1 MSVLSHISKTC
12 SEWDLLHEIFCRPCH
27 LWQHVIYFQF
37 PVCCQLVKFSHDV
50 EYACRPTA
58 YYLVRRVMEFGCECD
73 QSRPDDALICL
84 TLQHYP
90 VVYFS
95 RIHRRSFRGGGL
107 APSPKPLIVDN
118 IFSKTESSHD
128 TYYIGLPWY
137 IIISNF
143 ITHIIRQVCQKTEST
158 EMCLVCWLQSYSPR
172 AYCQNIQSNYFAKS
186 CSEQKNTWSRFD
198 LP

>member
-58 YYLVRRVMEFGCECD
+58 YYLVRRVTEFGCECD

-95 RIHRRSFRGGGL
+95 RIHTRSFRGGGL
-107 APSPKPLIVDN
+107 SPLPQTLDRGQYFFQNGTRRQNPL
-118 IFSKTESSHD
+118 KCALPAGCSH
-128 TYYIGLPWY
+128 THQGPTVKIYKV
-137 IIISNF
+137 IILQNLALNKRTHGPDLISLILF
-143 ITHIIRQVCQKTEST
+143 KLHE
-158 EMCLVCWLQSYSPR
+158 
-172 AYCQNIQSNYFAKS
+172 IQ
-186 CSEQKNTWSRFD
+186 W
-198 LP
+198 